1 MQEFSA
7 ILKLDYSIYLFFIFN
22 LHYLGAWVE
31 LGIIVLAIFIGGDCY
46 LICFD
51 IFIPIAE
58 VPAKMVSV
66 I

>member
-7 ILKLDYSIYLFFIFN
+7 ILKLDYSIYLFLIFN
-22 LHYLGAWVE
+22 LHCLRVA
-31 LGIIVLAIFIGGDCY
+31 LGIIVIAIFIGGDFY